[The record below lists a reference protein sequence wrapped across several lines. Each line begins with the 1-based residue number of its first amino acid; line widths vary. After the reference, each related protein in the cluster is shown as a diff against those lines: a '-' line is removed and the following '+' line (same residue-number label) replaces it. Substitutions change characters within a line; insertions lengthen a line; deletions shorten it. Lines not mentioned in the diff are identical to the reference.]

1 MAGDAQERPGDGRQ
15 ETSHSQQGAEGVTL
29 VSGGDWRVARGRG
42 APVAAGVG
50 WRARRVHWASGL
62 KSVHSR
68 PVRIIY
74 RNLDPTD
81 SDTRHTRVR
90 PTNKHALRTH
100 TLYTCA
106 GMGSR

>member
-15 ETSHSQQGAEGVTL
+15 ETSQQGAEGVTLVL

-50 WRARRVHWASGL
+50 WRARRVHWVSGL

-68 PVRIIY
+68 PVRIIQK
-74 RNLDPTD
+74 
-81 SDTRHTRVR
+81 S
-90 PTNKHALRTH
+90 
-100 TLYTCA
+100 
-106 GMGSR
+106 